1 MPGQF
6 ATTFRKAF
14 ELLPVAMI
22 VMHPGITR
30 RYAPIGRAITGSLG
44 EKSSA

>member
-14 ELLPVAMI
+14 ELLPVAI
-22 VMHPGITR
+22 IEMHPGRTR
-30 RYAPIGRAITGSLG
+30 RYAHIGRAITGSLG